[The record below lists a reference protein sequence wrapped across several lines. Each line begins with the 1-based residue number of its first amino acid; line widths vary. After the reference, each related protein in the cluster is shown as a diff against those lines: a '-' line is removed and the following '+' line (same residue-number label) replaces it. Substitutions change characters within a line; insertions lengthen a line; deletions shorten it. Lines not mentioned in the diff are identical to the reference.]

1 MTMNWR
7 PRMKRDPTFIGTVQ
21 DVHGATI
28 TVKLSDETVTGLGFV
43 HGEGYRIGQV
53 GSFVRIPL
61 GFVELYG
68 VVSQVG
74 AGAAPERDKE
84 DQRYGNRWVKVQMVG
99 EGQRGGKF
107 ERGISQH
114 PTIED
119 RVHIVTE
126 ADLLAIYGSGD
137 PQDFVSVGHLAS
149 AESIP
154 ALVNINKLVTRHSAV
169 VGTTGSG
176 KSTTV
181 AGLLNALSDASRYP
195 SSRIVVLDIHGEY
208 SKALSNKA
216 TVFRIGADVS
226 KNQREL
232 QVPFW
237 ALSFEELTS
246 FAFGKLG
253 DDNGAKTAAVADAVV
268 QLKKESLKSQP
279 RSGIDEARVTV
290 DSPVPFCLHKLWF
303 DLHQREH
310 QTVMA
315 KPGGAQDEL
324 APAYVLDAAGNP
336 AQPGD
341 AMTVMPP
348 AFRTVKTSG
357 PKDQQINWSQSP
369 PPLGLR
375 QQLAGLAS
383 RLRDPRLDFLF
394 NPGDWL
400 PGIDGTTTK
409 DLDTLLEEWI
419 GGPRPITVL
428 DLSGIP
434 SSILNDLV
442 GALLRVL
449 YDAIFW
455 AKNLPEGARE
465 RPLLLVLEEAHTYL
479 SKESSGP
486 AAAAVR
492 RIAKE
497 GRKYGVGMMIVSQRP
512 SEIDSTILSQCGT
525 IFALRLSNETDRG
538 HITSAASD
546 NLKGLFEML
555 PILRTGEAIIVG
567 EAVSLP
573 VRTLISPPPID
584 QRPDSSDPRVV
595 VPGNP
600 TDGFQGPAGWGQP
613 RDPSDYAAMVRQ
625 WRKQSPHYEHIT
637 PAPTMVAQPNSNEE
651 E

>member
-1 MTMNWR
+1 MQ
-7 PRMKRDPTFIGTVQ
+7 RDPTFIGTVQ

-28 TVKLSDETVTGLGFV
+28 TVELGGDTVTGLGFV

-61 GFVELYG
+61 GFVDLYG

-74 AGAAPERDKE
+74 AGAAPESE
-84 DQRYGNRWVKVQMVG
+84 QAQHAYGNRWVKVQMVG
-99 EGQRGGKF
+99 EGQRGRF

-126 ADLLAIYGSGD
+126 ADLIAIYGSGN

-154 ALVNINKLVTRHSAV
+154 ALININKLVTRHSAV

-181 AGLLNALSDASRYP
+181 AGLLNALSDAGRYP
-195 SSRIVVLDIHGEY
+195 SARIVVLDIHGEY
-208 SKALSNKA
+208 SKALAERAS
-216 TVFRIGADVS
+216 VFRVSADAT
-226 KNQREL
+226 KDQTTFH
-232 QVPFW
+232 VPFW
-237 ALSFEELTS
+237 ALSFEELS
-246 FAFGKLG
+246 ALAFGKLG
-253 DDNGAKTAAVADAVV
+253 DAQTAVVADAVV
-268 QLKKESLKSQP
+268 QLRKESLVAQP
-279 RSGIDEARVTV
+279 RDGIDESRITA

-303 DLHQREH
+303 ELHKREH
-310 QTVMA
+310 YTIIP
-315 KPGGAQDEL
+315 KPGTATDEFE
-324 APAYVLDAAGNP
+324 PAYVLGLDNKP
-336 AQPGD
+336 VQLGD
-341 AMTVMPP
+341 AMSVTPP
-348 AFRTVKTSG
+348 TYRTIKTTGTASERVQQGSG
-357 PKDQQINWSQSP
+357 SV
-369 PPLGLR
+369 GMR

-383 RLRDPRLDFLF
+383 KLRDPRLDFLF
-394 NPGDWL
+394 RPGPWL
-400 PGIDGTTTK
+400 PDIDGKTEK
-409 DLDTLLEEWI
+409 DLDALLEGWV
-419 GGPRPITVL
+419 GGPHPITIL

-455 AKNLPEGARE
+455 ARNLPEGGRE
-465 RPLLLVLEEAHTYL
+465 RPLLLVLEEAHAYL
-479 SKESSGP
+479 SKENSGS
-486 AAAAVR
+486 AATAVR

-525 IFALRLSNETDRG
+525 IFAMRLANDADRG

-546 NLKGLFEML
+546 NLKGLFDML
-555 PILRTGEAIIVG
+555 PVLRTGEAIVVG

-573 VRTLISPPPID
+573 IRTLITPPPLNR
-584 QRPDSSDPRVV
+584 RPDSVDPRVV
-595 VPGNP
+595 ERGDLN
-600 TDGFQGPAGWGQP
+600 DGFQGPGGWGQR
-613 RDPSDYAAMVRQ
+613 RDPPDYGAMMRQ
-625 WRKQSPHYEHIT
+625 WRLLSPHYQHTTANAE
-637 PAPTMVAQPNSNEE
+637 PTQPPVPGEKE
-651 E
+651 